1 MEALDAVEKY
11 NRNTSLLEEKKEELD
26 KASKEIT
33 EGKQELEAEKKKLE
47 KAKKQLQTGKE
58 NQPETA
64 VPFHET
70 FPVQYT
76 GKAFF

>member
-33 EGKQELEAEKKKLE
+33 EGKQELAAEKKEL
-47 KAKKQLQTGKE
+47 
-58 NQPETA
+58 
-64 VPFHET
+64 
-70 FPVQYT
+70 
-76 GKAFF
+76 